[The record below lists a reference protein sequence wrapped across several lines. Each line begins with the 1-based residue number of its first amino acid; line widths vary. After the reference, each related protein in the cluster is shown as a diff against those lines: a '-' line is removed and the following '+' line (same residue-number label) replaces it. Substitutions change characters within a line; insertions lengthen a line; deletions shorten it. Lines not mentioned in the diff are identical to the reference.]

1 MRLSASLDFAAA
13 GEDSAAQDWTAA
25 ESAAVPARRMDEA
38 AFQVFY
44 AKTAPGLRGYLRRAS
59 GNEALADDIL
69 QECYLRFLRADLLQF
84 RDVQFRDIQFR
95 DAEFKGVHNGV
106 TRADAPL
113 KAYLYKIASSLL
125 VDHWRRVKRER
136 RWSLWNFL
144 GGEPATNPK
153 SESDAMRF
161 FRRLKPQEQ
170 LLLWLAYVEGFEHR
184 EIAAALR
191 LKEKSVRVVLFRARK
206 KLARTLEEAGLGRKE
221 AG

>member
-13 GEDSAAQDWTAA
+13 GEDSAAQDLTAA
-25 ESAAVPARRMDEA
+25 EPAPAPARRMDEA

-69 QECYLRFLRADLLQF
+69 QECYLRFLRADLFQF
-84 RDVQFRDIQFR
+84 RDVQFRDAQFN
-95 DAEFKGVHNGV
+95 DA
-106 TRADAPL
+106 TRSDAPL
-113 KAYLYKIASSLL
+113 RAYLYKIASSLL

-144 GGEPATNPK
+144 GGEPVTNPK
-153 SESDAMRF
+153 SESDAMHF

-206 KLARTLEEAGLGRKE
+206 RLARTLEEAGLGRKE

>member
-1 MRLSASLDFAAA
+1 MRMSASLEFAAV
-13 GEDSAAQDWTAA
+13 GEDSDAQDLTTA
-25 ESAAVPARRMDEA
+25 ESAAVPARCMDAA
-38 AFQVFY
+38 AFQAFY
-44 AKTAPGLRGYLRRAS
+44 AKTAPGLRGYIRRAS

-69 QECYLRFLRADLLQF
+69 QESYLRFLRADLF
-84 RDVQFRDIQFR
+84 QFR
-95 DAEFKGVHNGV
+95 DAQFRGAQNEV

-153 SESDAMRF
+153 SESDSMRF

>member
-1 MRLSASLDFAAA
+1 MRLSASLEFAAA
-13 GEDSAAQDWTAA
+13 GDDAAAEDLTAA
-25 ESAAVPARRMDEA
+25 KSAAVPARRMDAA
-38 AFQVFY
+38 AFQAFY
-44 AKTAPGLRGYLRRAS
+44 AKTAQGLRGYVRRAS

-69 QECYLRFLRADLLQF
+69 QESYLRFLRADLFQFKGAQF
-84 RDVQFRDIQFR
+84 RNAQFSD
-95 DAEFKGVHNGV
+95 V

-206 KLARTLEEAGLGRKE
+206 KLARTLEDAGLGRKE
-221 AG
+221 VG

>member
-1 MRLSASLDFAAA
+1 MRLSVSLEFAAA
-13 GEDSAAQDWTAA
+13 GEDSAAQDLTAA
-25 ESAAVPARRMDEA
+25 ESAAAPARRMDEA
-38 AFQVFY
+38 AFQAFY

-69 QECYLRFLRADLLQF
+69 QESYLRFLRADLF
-84 RDVQFRDIQFR
+84 QFR
-95 DAEFKGVHNGV
+95 DAQFRNAQFSDV

-125 VDHWRRVKRER
+125 VDHWRRLKRER

-144 GGEPATNPK
+144 GGEPVTYPK
-153 SESDAMRF
+153 SESDSMRF
-161 FRRLKPQEQ
+161 FRQLKAQEQ

-206 KLARTLEEAGLGRKE
+206 KLARTLEDAGLGRKE

>member
-1 MRLSASLDFAAA
+1 MRLSVSLDFAAA
-13 GEDSAAQDWTAA
+13 RDDMAAQDGTASDA
-25 ESAAVPARRMDEA
+25 QAVSMRVDAA

-69 QECYLRFLRADLLQF
+69 QESFLRFLRAELP
-84 RDVQFRDIQFR
+84 
-95 DAEFKGVHNGV
+95 AME
-106 TRADAPL
+106 DAPL

-136 RWSLWNFL
+136 SWSLRNFL
-144 GGEPATNPK
+144 GGEPVTNPRGD
-153 SESDAMRF
+153 SDALRF

-184 EIAAALR
+184 EIAAAMGLR
-191 LKEKSVRVVLFRARK
+191 EKSVRVLLFRARK
-206 KLARTLEEAGLGRKE
+206 KLAHTLESAGLGRKE
-221 AG
+221 AQ

>member
-1 MRLSASLDFAAA
+1 MRLSASLDFAGA
-13 GEDSAAQDWTAA
+13 GEDSAAQDLTTAELA
-25 ESAAVPARRMDEA
+25 TAPARRMGEA
-38 AFQVFY
+38 AFQAFY

-84 RDVQFRDIQFR
+84 RDVQFRDAQFD
-95 DAEFKGVHNGV
+95 DA
-106 TRADAPL
+106 TRSDAPL

-125 VDHWRRVKRER
+125 ADHWRRVKRER

-206 KLARTLEEAGLGRKE
+206 RLARTLEEAGLGRKE

>member
-1 MRLSASLDFAAA
+1 MRMSASLEFAAA
-13 GEDSAAQDWTAA
+13 GEDSAAQDLTAA
-25 ESAAVPARRMDEA
+25 ESAAAPARRMDAA

-44 AKTAPGLRGYLRRAS
+44 AKTAPGLRGYIRRAS

-69 QECYLRFLRADLLQF
+69 QESYLRFLRADLFQF
-84 RDVQFRDIQFR
+84 KDAQFKDAQFR
-95 DAEFKGVHNGV
+95 DARFNDV
-106 TRADAPL
+106 TRSDAPL

-125 VDHWRRVKRER
+125 VDHWRRLKRER

-144 GGEPATNPK
+144 GGEPVTHPK
-153 SESDAMRF
+153 SESDSMRF
-161 FRRLKPQEQ
+161 FRQLKPQEQ

-206 KLARTLEEAGLGRKE
+206 KLARTLEDAGLGRKE
-221 AG
+221 AR

>member
-1 MRLSASLDFAAA
+1 MRLSASLEFAAV
-13 GEDSAAQDWTAA
+13 GEDSAAQDLTAA
-25 ESAAVPARRMDEA
+25 ESAAAPVRRMDAA

-44 AKTAPGLRGYLRRAS
+44 AKTAPGLRGYIRRAS

-69 QECYLRFLRADLLQF
+69 QESYLRFLRADLFQF
-84 RDVQFRDIQFR
+84 KDAQFR
-95 DAEFKGVHNGV
+95 DARFNDV
-106 TRADAPL
+106 TRSDAPL

-125 VDHWRRVKRER
+125 VDHWRRLKRER

-144 GGEPATNPK
+144 GGEPVTHPK
-153 SESDAMRF
+153 SESDSMRF
-161 FRRLKPQEQ
+161 FRQLKPQEQ